1 VAAPIG
7 GGGERRRLLIP
18 GGGGGDNGEREKT
31 RKHGQRAIRYGRKT
45 RIKTGGGVNDEKTGG
60 GVCDGR
66 KKADGTHPR
75 WKTEHLD
82 SF

>member
-1 VAAPIG
+1 M
-7 GGGERRRLLIP
+7 P
-18 GGGGGDNGEREKT
+18 GGSGGDDGEREKT

-45 RIKTGGGVNDEKTGG
+45 RIKTSG

-66 KKADGTHPR
+66 KKADGTHLR
-75 WKTEHLD
+75 WKTEHLG